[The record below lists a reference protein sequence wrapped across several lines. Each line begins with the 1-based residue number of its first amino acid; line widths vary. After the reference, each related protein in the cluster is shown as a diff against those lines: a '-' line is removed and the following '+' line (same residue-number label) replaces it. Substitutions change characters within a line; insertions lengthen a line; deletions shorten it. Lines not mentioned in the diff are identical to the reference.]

1 MLIPVVGVWFAFAL
15 IIVNSAMFLTIRS
28 WYTRPIVKDSLK
40 TDAEIDFDEFA
51 KKYAHLL

>member
-1 MLIPVVGVWFAFAL
+1 MLILGVGFGFAVAL

-28 WYTRPIVKDSLK
+28 WYTRSIVKGSLK

>member
-1 MLIPVVGVWFAFAL
+1 MFILGVWVAI

-28 WYTRPIVKDSLK
+28 WYTRFKGSLK